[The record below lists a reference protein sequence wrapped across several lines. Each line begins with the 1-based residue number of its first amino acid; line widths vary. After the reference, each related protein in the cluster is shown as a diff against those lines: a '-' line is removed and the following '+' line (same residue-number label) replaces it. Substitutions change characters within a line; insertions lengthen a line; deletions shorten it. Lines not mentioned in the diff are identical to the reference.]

1 MTLPV
6 ICIYQNVL
14 LLKFVSSHI
23 TPEFFVILSLCHTDI
38 LTILKVFP
46 CQEIEKK
53 LLNSIFI
60 MAAGKLSSA
69 T

>member
-14 LLKFVSSHI
+14 LLRFVSIVSSLR
-23 TPEFFVILSLCHTDI
+23 FVILRLCHTDI
-38 LTILKVFP
+38 LTILIVCP
-46 CQEIEKK
+46 GQEIEKK

-60 MAAGKLSSA
+60 MAACKLSSA